1 MTIDDE
7 GPFGPLI
14 DTTVKVMTWNLW
26 WRLGRWEQRF
36 PAIVET
42 LRRIDADVIALQEVW
57 ADADGRQVDLLATA
71 LGFHAAYEARL
82 DLDGLLM
89 GNAILSRWPISGTES
104 AAYSGAGDTGEGR
117 VVLRADIDGP
127 RGPLQVFV
135 THLNWRLDHSGPR
148 QAQVREL
155 AGFVADSRPRSYPA
169 VVCGDFNADSTS
181 DEVRMITGRAA
192 VPVDGTVFLD
202 SWEVAGDGGQGATWS
217 TTNPHAEAG
226 LEPDRRIDY
235 LFTGWPRRGG
245 AGHVVNCEVAANQP
259 IDGVWPSDHFAVVAD
274 LRY

>member
-1 MTIDDE
+1 MTSDDE
-7 GPFGPLI
+7 GPFGRLI
-14 DTTVKVMTWNLW
+14 ETTVKVMTWNLW
-26 WRLGRWEQRF
+26 WRFGPWEERF

-42 LRRIDADVIALQEVW
+42 LKRVDPDVIGLQEVW
-57 ADADGRQVDLLATA
+57 ADGGGRQIDLLAEA
-71 LGFHAAYEARL
+71 LGLHSAYEAQL

-89 GNAILSRWPISGTES
+89 GNAVLSRWPISGTES
-104 AAYSGAGDTGEGR
+104 VTYSGDGDTGEGR
-117 VVLRADIDGP
+117 VALRADIDGP
-127 RGPLQVFV
+127 RGSLQLFT

-155 AGFVADSRPRSYPA
+155 MGFVAASRPRSYPA
-169 VVCGDFNADSTS
+169 VVCGDFNADPMS

-192 VPVDGTVFLD
+192 VPVENTVLLD
-202 SWEVAGDGGQGATWS
+202 AWEVAGSGGKGSTWS
-217 TTNPHAEAG
+217 TANPYAAAG

-235 LFTGWPRRGG
+235 VFAGWPRAGG
-245 AGHVVNCEVAANQP
+245 AGHVVNCEIAADQP